1 MKYLVNRQIFD
12 KFYMQSAIIKP
23 CRMYFILCIFRP
35 TDDFHGTCSHLQIT
49 FLKILIEEDRDFYFV
64 NFYGLKEHDASAF
77 YI

>member
-1 MKYLVNRQIFD
+1 MSNV
-12 KFYMQSAIIKP
+12 FYAHFSTDDI
-23 CRMYFILCIFRP
+23 CRP

-64 NFYGLKEHDASAF
+64 NFYGLKEHDTSAF